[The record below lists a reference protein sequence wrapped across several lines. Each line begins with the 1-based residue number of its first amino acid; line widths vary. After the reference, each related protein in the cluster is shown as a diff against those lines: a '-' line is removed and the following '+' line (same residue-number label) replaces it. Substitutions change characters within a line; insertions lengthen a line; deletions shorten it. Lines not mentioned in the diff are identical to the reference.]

1 MHSSTELLLALWTL
15 AVVEGLRVT
24 EVVVPPFLVIGQRAR
39 LRCHFALEGEVL
51 YSLKWW
57 KDGSQFYQFIPRN
70 DPKMVVFSVAGVT
83 VNAENS
89 NLHEVEL
96 VDVQTSSSGQ
106 YRCEVVAEA
115 PTFNT
120 HVLSANMTIIDV
132 PDGPPVV
139 RGLAETYREGDVI
152 RLNCTSYR
160 SRPPPRLSWEVER
173 KFPHPAGGYTKEFTK
188 VAGSQVIRYRPV
200 ANRPD
205 VLAPRPSSPSLP
217 RHPTYTVTLGLVLEA
232 HRRSASRGFFKLR
245 CRSMVY
251 KYEWATEVTVQ
262 VENSPVVEP
271 HHLPT
276 LLNTGAA
283 IKASS
288 NKMQGCIWLMIFTV
302 ILSCFVQLRTP

>member
-1 MHSSTELLLALWTL
+1 MHSSTEPLLALWTL

-120 HVLSANMTIIDV
+120 HVLSANMTII
-132 PDGPPVV
+132 GKNREEV
-139 RGLAETYREGDVI
+139 RI
-152 RLNCTSYR
+152 
-160 SRPPPRLSWEVER
+160 
-173 KFPHPAGGYTKEFTK
+173 K
-188 VAGSQVIRYRPV
+188 
-200 ANRPD
+200 NR
-205 VLAPRPSSPSLP
+205 
-217 RHPTYTVTLGLVLEA
+217 
-232 HRRSASRGFFKLR
+232 
-245 CRSMVY
+245 
-251 KYEWATEVTVQ
+251 
-262 VENSPVVEP
+262 
-271 HHLPT
+271 
-276 LLNTGAA
+276 
-283 IKASS
+283 
-288 NKMQGCIWLMIFTV
+288 
-302 ILSCFVQLRTP
+302 

>member
-1 MHSSTELLLALWTL
+1 MHTSTEFLLALWTL

-83 VNAENS
+83 VNVENS

-120 HVLSANMTIIDV
+120 HVLSANMTII
-132 PDGPPVV
+132 GKG
-139 RGLAETYREGDVI
+139 RGALSTSAQFYLLETVNFGTQHHPYR
-152 RLNCTSYR
+152 
-160 SRPPPRLSWEVER
+160 
-173 KFPHPAGGYTKEFTK
+173 
-188 VAGSQVIRYRPV
+188 
-200 ANRPD
+200 
-205 VLAPRPSSPSLP
+205 APWHALP
-217 RHPTYTVTLGLVLEA
+217 
-232 HRRSASRGFFKLR
+232 
-245 CRSMVY
+245 
-251 KYEWATEVTVQ
+251 
-262 VENSPVVEP
+262 
-271 HHLPT
+271 
-276 LLNTGAA
+276 
-283 IKASS
+283 
-288 NKMQGCIWLMIFTV
+288 
-302 ILSCFVQLRTP
+302 